1 MSLPHFFLTDQV
13 IADEPD
19 QVFALALDRD
29 DAKHARVLR
38 LAAGE
43 HLAAIDAAG
52 YYFECEIVA
61 FDEALPLV
69 KVAQRLDAP
78 QAFPQ
83 VCLVQGLAKG
93 DKMET
98 VIRHATELGVSRFI
112 PFAAARSIMKVDAR
126 KAGAKVA
133 RWQAIAKS
141 AAMQSGQTRLPQVAA
156 PMGLKELARELR
168 DFDAVLICWEEAPG
182 TCLIS
187 EALDCVAERAGAGDG
202 TGGAAAGA
210 GAGAATAEG
219 SSGEAAAPAPRV
231 AVVVG
236 PEGGLASHEVD
247 ALLAA
252 NDHAHLVTLGSSILR
267 TETAG
272 VVAPALVLYE
282 LGQMGGKV
290 RR

>member
-13 IADEPD
+13 IAEEAD
-19 QVFALALDRD
+19 QVFSLELDRD

-38 LAAGE
+38 LAPGE
-43 HLAAIDAAG
+43 HLAVIDAEG
-52 YYFECEIVA
+52 YYFECEITS
-61 FDEALPLV
+61 FDEGLPLV

-78 QAFPQ
+78 PSPAQ

-126 KAGAKVA
+126 KVDAKVA

-141 AAMQSGQTRLPQVAA
+141 AAMQSGQTCLPQVAA
-156 PMGLKELARELR
+156 PVGLKGLACELR

-187 EALDCVAERAGAGDG
+187 EALSCVTERLARVD
-202 TGGAAAGA
+202 GAA
-210 GAGAATAEG
+210 G
-219 SSGEAAAPAPRV
+219 SDAVPRI

-236 PEGGLASHEVD
+236 PEGGLASQEVD

-252 NDHAHLVTLGSSILR
+252 NDHARLVSLGSSILR

-282 LGQMGGKV
+282 LGQLSGKV
-290 RR
+290 RP